1 MSDQK
6 SSKCNEE
13 RGCTRRFGY
22 TDTAEAF
29 EIASG

>member
-6 SSKCNEE
+6 GSKCNEE
-13 RGCTRRFGY
+13 RNRARRFGY